1 MGGVQL
7 DWKSLVAC
15 NYALCIDPSSI
26 IIEGLFI
33 LPVFYSLIDELC
45 SCFRAVDLE
54 METLSH
60 L

>member
-1 MGGVQL
+1 MGGSSVGLEEPRSVQL
-7 DWKSLVAC
+7 C
-15 NYALCIDPSSI
+15 MCIDTSI

-33 LPVFYSLIDELC
+33 LPVFYSLIEELC

-54 METLSH
+54 METLCH